1 MQKTAAR
8 PGKVVSFMNMRN
20 SLVNDEAQSFSHVP
34 EKQESSKKQDESEG
48 IREGEELMELPQLDE
63 DSA

>member
-1 MQKTAAR
+1 
-8 PGKVVSFMNMRN
+8 MNMRN